1 MTVREFQKFVKQHGC
16 TIEPARGKGSH
27 VLVRRNTGDW
37 TTLPTARKDIRPGTL
52 SGMLKDLNLKAEYR
66 KEYG

>member
-1 MTVREFQKFVKQHGC
+1 MTVRDFQRFVRRHGC

-27 VLVRRNTGDW
+27 VLIKRDTGHW
-37 TTLPTARKDIRPGTL
+37 TTLPTARKDIPAGTL
-52 SGMLKDLNLKAEYR
+52 SGMLRNLDLRDEYR